1 MKSDKAPFDTRLAET
16 TLSLGRRQS
25 IMVLSGDISGDQ
37 HVAKVLSQLMKRLP
51 NLEIWGVGGAELEKL
66 GAELLFRCEDLT
78 VIGILAVAK
87 KLPLVA
93 QMRHR
98 LLAEIEKRRPD
109 CILLVDYGGFNI
121 SFAKALRRRYAQL
134 PIVYFISPQ
143 VWGSRPWRLKAMA
156 SCISKALVIFPFE
169 EEMYRQRGI
178 DAQFVGHPLVDKFA
192 GFDKLRARAMFMQ
205 KFGFSPNQPLV
216 GIFPGSRAAEV
227 RDFLPVLIQALVWLH
242 RERPGV
248 QFAISMTNPVIGEL
262 ITDGLT
268 RANAIALESKTLK
281 VISSEDNAG
290 LMAASDVL
298 WTKSGTT
305 TLEAAMLNKPM
316 LVFYRGD
323 WVSFLI
329 FLLFKRVKYI
339 SLPNLLAGHMLVPEL
354 IQLDC
359 RAELLV
365 RYTRDWLD
373 VPAARADIIEQL
385 RTIKAHLTKGD
396 FAGNA
401 AAELEKILSAPR
413 PKGENKRA

>member
-1 MKSDKAPFDTRLAET
+1 MKSDKAPLDARLSDT

-25 IMVLSGDISGDQ
+25 IMVLAGDVSGDQ
-37 HVAKVLSQLMKRLP
+37 HVAKVLAQLMKRLP
-51 NLEIWGVGGAELEKL
+51 NLEIWGVGGEELDKL
-66 GAELLFRCEDLT
+66 GAELLYRCEELA
-78 VIGILAVAK
+78 VVGILAVAK

-93 QMRHR
+93 RMRSR
-98 LLAEIEKRRPD
+98 LLFEIAQRRPD

-121 SFAKALRRRYAQL
+121 AFAKAVRAAHPQI

-143 VWGSRPWRLKAMA
+143 VWGSRPWRLKSMA
-156 SCISKALVIFPFE
+156 ASVSKALVIFPFE
-169 EEMYRQRGI
+169 EEIYRKRGI

-192 GFDKLRARAMFMQ
+192 GFDKLRARDAFL
-205 KFGFSPNQPLV
+205 KKCGFSPNKPVV
-216 GIFPGSRAAEV
+216 GIFPGSRAGEV
-227 RDFLPVLIQALVWLH
+227 CDFLPVLIQAISWLH
-242 RERPGV
+242 KERPGV
-248 QFAISMTNPVIGEL
+248 QFAISKTNQLLGEVIL
-262 ITDGLT
+262 DGLE
-268 RANAIALESKTLK
+268 RHKAMSLCGETLK
-281 VISSEDNAG
+281 LVPSEDNAG

-323 WVSFLI
+323 WLSFLV

-339 SLPNLLAGHMLVPEL
+339 ALPNLLAGRLLVPEL

-385 RTIKAHLTKGD
+385 RTIKAYLAKGD

-413 PKGENKRA
+413 PKGEKKNA